1 MNLILREGIVLYEST
16 RGNISGQRAS
26 QAITLGM
33 VPSGGLFVPSTFPA
47 LNWQDLQGLTYRDV
61 AQHVMTPY
69 LPEFSQDVLSDIVNV
84 YTDGTFDGLN
94 PAPLISVGS
103 FGVLELWQG
112 PTAAFKDMA
121 LQVLPDLLKVS
132 LNRLDLDTDVL
143 ILVATSGDTGKAA
156 LEGFKNREGMH
167 IVVFYP
173 EGGVSA
179 VQERQMTTTEGMNT
193 HVVAVKGNFDQCQA
207 AVKRMFAMD
216 TLKAQLQEKHLILSS
231 ANSINWGRLL
241 PQIVYYYWAF
251 LQAVE
256 QGKVTPES
264 NMNVV
269 VPTGNFGNLLAAY
282 YAKRMGLPIDRIISA
297 SNKNNVLVDFFATGV
312 YQSQRAFFQTISP
325 SMDIL
330 VSSNFE
336 RFLYEMSGRDAQK
349 IQTWYDSSNQGTF
362 TVDPVTLKQCQDTVY
377 AGWADEVE
385 TLETIS
391 QSYQAYQ
398 YVFDPHTAVA
408 MKVYEDYLSATN
420 DQTFTVIAST
430 ASPFKFSSD
439 VLTALEGEKQESLR
453 DEWVAL
459 HDLSKLT
466 GWKIPLG
473 LQGLDQKPA
482 KTVESCEPE
491 GIAEL
496 LRRMFT

>member
-1 MNLILREGIVLYEST
+1 M
-16 RGNISGQRAS
+16 
-26 QAITLGM
+26 
-33 VPSGGLFVPSTFPA
+33 
-47 LNWQDLQGLTYRDV
+47 YRDV
-61 AQHVMTPY
+61 AQHVMSPY

-84 YTDGTFDGLN
+84 YADGTFDGLN
-94 PAPLISVGS
+94 PAPLISVGN
-103 FGVLELWQG
+103 FGVLELWHG

-132 LNRLDLDTDVL
+132 LNCLALDTEVL

-156 LEGFKNREGMH
+156 LEGFKNREGTH

-193 HVVAVKGNFDQCQA
+193 HVIAVKGNFDQCQA
-207 AVKRMFAMD
+207 AVKRIFAMD
-216 TLKAQLQEKHLILSS
+216 TLKVQLQEKHLIFSS
-231 ANSINWGRLL
+231 ANSINLGRLI
-241 PQIVYYYWAF
+241 PQVVYYYWAY

-256 QGKVTPES
+256 QGKVSPGS
-264 NMNVV
+264 NMNVA

-282 YAKRMGLPIDRIISA
+282 YAKRMGLPIDQIICA
-297 SNKNNVLVDFFATGV
+297 SNKNNVLSDFFATGV
-312 YQSQRAFFQTISP
+312 YQSRRAFFKTSSP

-336 RFLYEMSGRDAQK
+336 RFLYEMSGRDVQK
-349 IQTWYDSSNQGTF
+349 IRTWYDSSNQGTF
-362 TVDPVTLKQCQDTVY
+362 TVDPVTLKLCQDTIF
-377 AGWADEVE
+377 AGWANEEE
-385 TLETIS
+385 TQETIS
-391 QSYQAYQ
+391 RSYKAYQ

-408 MKVYEDYLSATN
+408 VTVYENYLAATN

-439 VLTALEGEKQESLR
+439 VLKALEGKEQKSLR

-459 HDLSKLT
+459 EELSKLT
-466 GWKIPLG
+466 GWEIPLG
-473 LQGLDQKPA
+473 LQGLDGKPA
-482 KTVESCEPE
+482 KTVEVCVPE
-491 GIAEL
+491 GITEVIHS
-496 LRRMFT
+496 MFCKGEEVS

>member
-1 MNLILREGIVLYEST
+1 MYEST
-16 RGNISGQRAS
+16 RGNLSAQRAS

-69 LPEFSQDVLSDIVNV
+69 LPEFSENVLSDIVNV
-84 YTDGTFDGLN
+84 YADGTFDGSN

-103 FGVLELWQG
+103 FGVLELWHG

-121 LQVLPDLLKVS
+121 LQVLPNLMKVS
-132 LNRLDLDTDVL
+132 LNGLDLDTDVL

-179 VQERQMTTTEGMNT
+179 VQERQMTTTDGTNT

-207 AVKRMFAMD
+207 AVKRIFAMD
-216 TLKAQLQEKHLILSS
+216 TLKEQLQEKHLIFSS

-241 PQIVYYYWAF
+241 PQIVYYYWAY

-256 QGKVTPES
+256 QGNVTPGS
-264 NMNVV
+264 KMNVV

-282 YAKRMGLPIDRIISA
+282 YAKRMGLPIGQIISA
-297 SNKNNVLVDFFATGV
+297 SNKNNVLVDFFSTGV

-349 IQTWYDSSNQGTF
+349 LQSWYDSSNQGTF
-362 TVDPVTLKQCQDTVY
+362 TVDSVTLEQCQATVY
-377 AGWADEVE
+377 AGWSDEDE

-391 QSYQAYQ
+391 RSYKAYQ
-398 YVFDPHTAVA
+398 YVFDPHTAVG
-408 MKVYEDYLSATN
+408 MKVYEDYLAATK
-420 DQTFTVIAST
+420 DQTYTVIAST
-430 ASPFKFSSD
+430 ASPFKFSSN
-439 VLTALEGEKQESLR
+439 VLAALEGEKEESLR
-453 DEWVAL
+453 NEWVAL
-459 HDLSKLT
+459 DDLSKLT

-473 LQGLDQKPA
+473 LQGLDKKPA
-482 KTVESCEPE
+482 KRVEVCEPE
-491 GIAEL
+491 GITEVL
-496 LRRMFT
+496 QRMFT

>member
-1 MNLILREGIVLYEST
+1 MYEST
-16 RGNISGQRAS
+16 RGNLSGQRAS

-84 YTDGTFDGLN
+84 YADGTFDGLN

-103 FGVLELWQG
+103 FGVLELWHG

-193 HVVAVKGNFDQCQA
+193 HVVAVKGNFDQCQT
-207 AVKRMFAMD
+207 AVKRIFASE
-216 TLKAQLQEKHLILSS
+216 TLKAQLQEKKLIFSS

-241 PQIVYYYWAF
+241 PQIVYYFWAY

-256 QGKVTPES
+256 QGKVAPGE

-269 VPTGNFGNLLAAY
+269 VPTGNFGNLQAAY
-282 YAKRMGLPIDRIISA
+282 YAKRMGLSIGRIICA

-312 YQSQRAFFQTISP
+312 YQSQRAFYQTLSP

-336 RFLYEMSGRDAQK
+336 RFLYEMSGRNSERV
-349 IQTWYDSSNQGTF
+349 QTWYDSSNQGTF
-362 TVDPVTLKQCQDTVY
+362 TVDPATLKRCQATVY
-377 AGWADEVE
+377 AGWADEVQ

-391 QSYQAYQ
+391 QSYKAYQ

-408 MKVYEDYLSATN
+408 MKVYEDYLSSTN

-430 ASPFKFSSD
+430 ASPFKFASD
-439 VLTALEGEKQESLR
+439 VLKGLEGEGQKNR
-453 DEWVAL
+453 KDEWEAL
-459 HDLSKLT
+459 KYLSKLT

-473 LQGLDQKPA
+473 LQGLDEKPA
-482 KTVESCEPE
+482 KTVESCDQE
-491 GIAEL
+491 GIAEVL
-496 LRRMFT
+496 QRLFT

>member
-1 MNLILREGIVLYEST
+1 MYEST
-16 RGNISGQRAS
+16 RGNLSEQTAS

-33 VPSGGLFVPSTFPA
+33 VPGGGLFVPSTLPA
-47 LNWQDLQGLTYRDV
+47 LNWQDLQGLTYRDI

-69 LPEFSQDVLSDIVNV
+69 LPEFSQDVLSEIVNV
-84 YTDGTFDGLN
+84 YADGTFDGPN
-94 PAPLISVGS
+94 PAPLISVGN
-103 FGVLELWQG
+103 FGVLELWHG

-121 LQVLPDLLKVS
+121 LQVLPNLMKVS
-132 LNRLDLDTDVL
+132 LSSVEQNSDVL

-156 LEGFKNREGMH
+156 LEGFKNRDGMH

-179 VQERQMTTTEGMNT
+179 VQERQMTTTEGTNT
-193 HVVAVKGNFDQCQA
+193 HVVAVKGNFDECQA
-207 AVKRMFAMD
+207 AVKRVFALD
-216 TLKAQLQEKHLILSS
+216 SLKAQLQEKHLIFSS

-241 PQIVYYYWAF
+241 PQVVYYYWAY

-256 QGKVTPES
+256 QGKVTPGS
-264 NMNVV
+264 KMNVV

-282 YAKRMGLPIDRIISA
+282 YAKRMGLPIGQIISA
-297 SNKNNVLVDFFATGV
+297 SNKNNVLVDFFSTGV

-349 IQTWYDSSNQGTF
+349 IRSWYDSSNQGTF
-362 TVDPVTLKQCQDTVY
+362 TVDPDTLKQCQDTVY
-377 AGWADEVE
+377 AGWSDEDE

-391 QSYQAYQ
+391 RSYNAYQ
-398 YVFDPHTAVA
+398 YVFDPHTAVG
-408 MKVYEDYLSATN
+408 MKVYEDYLATTE

-430 ASPFKFSSD
+430 ASPFKFSSN
-439 VLTALEGEKQESLR
+439 VLTALQGKQESLR
-453 DEWVAL
+453 GEWVAL
-459 HDLSKLT
+459 DDLTKLT

-473 LQGLDQKPA
+473 LQGLNKKPA
-482 KTVESCEPE
+482 KTVEVCEAD
-491 GIAEL
+491 GIEEVL
-496 LRRMFT
+496 QRMFI

>member
-1 MNLILREGIVLYEST
+1 MYEST
-16 RGNISGQRAS
+16 RGNLSGQRAS

-69 LPEFSQDVLSDIVNV
+69 LPEFSQDVLSEIVNV
-84 YTDGTFDGLN
+84 YADGTFDGPN
-94 PAPLISVGS
+94 PAPLVSVGS
-103 FGVLELWQG
+103 FGVLELWHG

-132 LNRLDLDTDVL
+132 LNRLELGTDVL

-173 EGGVSA
+173 EGGVSP

-193 HVVAVKGNFDQCQA
+193 HVVAVKGNFDQCQT
-207 AVKRMFAMD
+207 AVKHIFASE
-216 TLKAQLQEKHLILSS
+216 TLKAQLQEKKLIFSS

-241 PQIVYYYWAF
+241 PQIVYYFWAY

-256 QGKVTPES
+256 QGKVAPGG

-269 VPTGNFGNLLAAY
+269 VPTGNFGNLQAAY
-282 YAKRMGLPIDRIISA
+282 YAQRMGLPLGRIICA
-297 SNKNNVLVDFFATGV
+297 SNKNNVLADFFATGV
-312 YQSQRAFFQTISP
+312 YQSQRAFYPTISP

-336 RFLYEMSGRDAQK
+336 RFLYEMSGRNAEQ
-349 IQTWYDSSNQGTF
+349 IQTWYDAKNQGTF
-362 TVDPVTLKQCQDTVY
+362 TVDPVTLKQCQDAVY
-377 AGWADEVE
+377 VGWANEED
-385 TLETIS
+385 TIETIS
-391 QSYQAYQ
+391 QSYKADQ

-430 ASPFKFSSD
+430 ASPFKFSSN

-459 HDLSKLT
+459 DGLSKLT

-491 GIAEL
+491 GIAEVL
-496 LRRMFT
+496 QRLFT

>member
-1 MNLILREGIVLYEST
+1 MEGNELYEST
-16 RGNISGQRAS
+16 RGNLSGQSAS

-61 AQHVMTPY
+61 AQRVMTPY

-84 YTDGTFDGLN
+84 YADGTFDEPN

-103 FGVLELWQG
+103 FGVLELWHG

-132 LNRLDLDTDVL
+132 LNCLDLDTDVL

-156 LEGFKNREGMH
+156 LEGFKNREGTH

-179 VQERQMTTTEGMNT
+179 VQERQMTTTEGINT
-193 HVVAVKGNFDQCQA
+193 HIVAVKGNFDQCQT
-207 AVKRMFAMD
+207 AVKRIFASEA
-216 TLKAQLQEKHLILSS
+216 LRAQLQEKHLIFSS
-231 ANSINWGRLL
+231 ANSINLGRLI
-241 PQIVYYYWAF
+241 PQIVYYYWAY

-256 QGKVTPES
+256 QGKVSPGS
-264 NMNVV
+264 KMNVA
-269 VPTGNFGNLLAAY
+269 VPTGNFGNLLAGY
-282 YAKRMGLPIDRIISA
+282 YAKRMGLPVGQIICA
-297 SNKNNVLVDFFATGV
+297 SNKNNVLADFFASGV
-312 YQSQRAFFQTISP
+312 YQSQRAFFKTSSP

-336 RFLYEMSGRDAQK
+336 RFLYEMSERDVQK
-349 IQTWYDSSNQGTF
+349 ILTWYDSSNLGTF
-362 TVDPVTLKQCQDTVY
+362 TVDSSTLKLCQNTVF
-377 AGWADEVE
+377 AGWANEEE
-385 TLETIS
+385 TQETIS
-391 QSYQAYQ
+391 RSYKAYQ

-408 MKVYEDYLSATN
+408 MTVYENYLAATN
-420 DQTFTVIAST
+420 DHTFTVIAST
-430 ASPFKFSSD
+430 ASPFKFSPN
-439 VLTALEGEKQESLR
+439 VLTALEGEGQESLR

-459 HDLSKLT
+459 EELSKLT
-466 GWKIPLG
+466 GWEIPLG
-473 LQGLDQKPA
+473 LQGLDKKSA
-482 KTVESCEPE
+482 ITVESCEPE
-491 GIAEL
+491 GITGVL
-496 LRRMFT
+496 QRMFT

>member
-1 MNLILREGIVLYEST
+1 MYEST
-16 RGNISGQRAS
+16 RGNLSGQSAS

-61 AQHVMTPY
+61 AQHVMSPY

-84 YTDGTFDGLN
+84 YADGTFDGLN
-94 PAPLISVGS
+94 PAPLISVGN
-103 FGVLELWQG
+103 FGVLELWHG

-121 LQVLPDLLKVS
+121 LQVLPELLKVS
-132 LNRLDLDTDVL
+132 LDCLALDTDVL

-156 LEGFKNREGMH
+156 LEGFKNREGTH

-193 HVVAVKGNFDQCQA
+193 HIIAVKGNFDQCQA
-207 AVKRMFAMD
+207 AVKRIFAMD
-216 TLKAQLQEKHLILSS
+216 TLKAQLQEKHLIFSS
-231 ANSINWGRLL
+231 ANSINLGRLI
-241 PQIVYYYWAF
+241 PQIVYYYWAY

-256 QGKVTPES
+256 QGKVSPGS
-264 NMNVV
+264 NMNVA

-282 YAKRMGLPIDRIISA
+282 YAKRMGLPIDQIICA
-297 SNKNNVLVDFFATGV
+297 SNKNNVLADFFATGV
-312 YQSQRAFFQTISP
+312 YQSRRAFFKTSSP

-336 RFLYEMSGRDAQK
+336 RFLYEMSERDVQK
-349 IQTWYDSSNQGTF
+349 IRTWYDSSNQGTF
-362 TVDPVTLKQCQDTVY
+362 TVDPVTLKLCQETVF
-377 AGWADEVE
+377 AGWANEEE
-385 TLETIS
+385 TQETIS
-391 QSYQAYQ
+391 RSYKAYQ

-408 MKVYEDYLSATN
+408 MTVYENYLAATN

-439 VLTALEGEKQESLR
+439 VLKALEGEEQASLR

-459 HDLSKLT
+459 EDLSKLT

-473 LQGLDQKPA
+473 LQGLDEKPA
-482 KTVESCEPE
+482 KTVEVCVPE
-491 GIAEL
+491 GITGVL
-496 LRRMFT
+496 QRMFT